1 MDYFTAFKEETM
13 DEYILYI
20 FRVLTAIAIFIFIT
34 RIFMIVAAYIGE
46 KLGFGK
52 FFVDIWEKI
61 KDSNKL

>member
-1 MDYFTAFKEETM
+1 MDYFTAFKEEIM
-13 DEYILYI
+13 ADYILYI
-20 FRVLTAIAIFIFIT
+20 FRVLIVIFIFVFIT